1 MGNYF
6 WKEKSITSQD
16 NDTHPDISVTHNYE
30 GCDVLYDFVEQGFN
44 CRRSFADEYIYILHY
59 LL

>member
-1 MGNYF
+1 MGTYF

-30 GCDVLYDFVEQGFN
+30 GCDAPYDFVEQ
-44 CRRSFADEYIYILHY
+44 
-59 LL
+59 